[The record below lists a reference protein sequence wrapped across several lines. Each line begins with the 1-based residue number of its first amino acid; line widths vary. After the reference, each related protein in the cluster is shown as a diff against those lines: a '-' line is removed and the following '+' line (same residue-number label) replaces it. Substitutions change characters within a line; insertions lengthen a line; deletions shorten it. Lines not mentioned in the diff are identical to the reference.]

1 MLLTQARL
9 PDGLSVWL
17 VPTRDEMALTAR
29 GNQRASNEYLSNRR
43 AIAHQPAQLET
54 VTTVA
59 TESRQVYEVVPYVPY
74 DGFSRLKGV
83 EAYAATQNVL
93 GTQKTTVDD
102 YA

>member
-17 VPTRDEMALTAR
+17 VPTRDDLALPDR
-29 GNQRASNEYLSNRR
+29 SSRATSAYLDNRR
-43 AIAHQPAQLET
+43 QIAQQPVQLET
-54 VTTVA
+54 VATVA

-74 DGFSRLKGV
+74 DGFSKLKGV
-83 EAYAATQNVL
+83 AAYEATQNVL
-93 GTQKTTVDD
+93 GARQTTIDD